1 MYLTFG
7 KYRNQT
13 IKEVVEKDDKYSQW
27 LMTQPWFTI
36 KHKDLYNELKN
47 ELNERI
53 SKPVEINEDIFIAYT
68 DGACKHNG
76 SQRAKAGIGVYFNKR
91 NSIKIPSISERL
103 IYKTQTNNAAELTAI
118 LKCLEKCLEYG
129 IKQKI
134 YIYTDSDYSMK
145 CITLWYPEWIKKGNY
160 KDRKNIDILHKID
173 SIYEKLNVEFIH
185 IRSHTGLTD
194 IHSKGNEKA
203 DKLAVES
210 LS

>member
-36 KHKDLYNELKN
+36 KHKDLYYELKN
-47 ELNERI
+47 ELNEKFN
-53 SKPVEINEDIFIAYT
+53 KPVEIKDDSFIAYT

-103 IYKTQTNNAAELTAI
+103 IYKTQTNNAAELMAI
-118 LKCLEKCLEYG
+118 LKCLEKCLEYRV
-129 IKQKI
+129 KQKI

-145 CITLWYPEWIKKGNY
+145 CITLWYPEWIKKGNFN
-160 KDRKNIDILHKID
+160 DRKNIDILHKIN
-173 SIYEKLNVEFIH
+173 SIYERLDVEFIH

-194 IHSKGNEKA
+194 IHSKGNEMA
-203 DKLAVES
+203 DRLAVS
-210 LS
+210 SIS

>member
-13 IKEVVEKDDKYSQW
+13 IKEVVEKDKQYSQW

-36 KHKDLYNELKN
+36 KHKDLYHLLKTELSETIPKT
-47 ELNERI
+47 
-53 SKPVEINEDIFIAYT
+53 INKDSFIAYT
-68 DGACKHNG
+68 DGACKNNG
-76 SQRAKAGIGVYFNKR
+76 SQKARAGIGVYFNKH
-91 NSIKIPSISERL
+91 NSISIPNISERL

-118 LKCLEKCLEYG
+118 LKCLEKCLEYD
-129 IKQKI
+129 IYQKI

-145 CITLWYPEWIKKGNY
+145 CITLWYPEWIKKGNFN
-160 KDRKNIDILHKID
+160 DRKNIDILHKIN
-173 SIYEKLNVEFIH
+173 SIYERLDVDFIH

-194 IHSKGNEKA
+194 IHSKGNEMA

-210 LS
+210 IS

>member
-13 IKEVVEKDDKYSQW
+13 IKEVVEKDKQEAQW
-27 LMTQPWFTI
+27 LRTQPWFTI
-36 KHKDLYNELKN
+36 KHKDLYHLLKTELSETIPKT
-47 ELNERI
+47 
-53 SKPVEINEDIFIAYT
+53 INKDSFIAYT
-68 DGACKHNG
+68 DGACKNNG
-76 SQRAKAGIGVYFNKR
+76 SQKAKAGIGVYFNKH
-91 NSIKIPSISERL
+91 NSISIPNISERL

-118 LKCLEKCLEYG
+118 LKCLEKCLEYD
-129 IKQKI
+129 IYQKI

-160 KDRKNIDILHKID
+160 KDRKNIDILHKIN
-173 SIYEKLNVEFIH
+173 SIYERLDVEFIH

-194 IHSKGNEKA
+194 IHSKGNEMA

-210 LS
+210 IS

>member
-36 KHKDLYNELKN
+36 KHKDLYYELKN
-47 ELNERI
+47 ELNEKFN
-53 SKPVEINEDIFIAYT
+53 KPVEIKDDSFIAYT

-76 SQRAKAGIGVYFNKR
+76 SQRAKAGIGVYFNKH

-145 CITLWYPEWIKKGNY
+145 CITLWYPEWIKKGNFN
-160 KDRKNIDILHKID
+160 DRKNIDILHKIN
-173 SIYEKLNVEFIH
+173 SIYERLDVEFIH

-194 IHSKGNEKA
+194 IHSKGNEMA
-203 DKLAVES
+203 DRLAVES
-210 LS
+210 IS